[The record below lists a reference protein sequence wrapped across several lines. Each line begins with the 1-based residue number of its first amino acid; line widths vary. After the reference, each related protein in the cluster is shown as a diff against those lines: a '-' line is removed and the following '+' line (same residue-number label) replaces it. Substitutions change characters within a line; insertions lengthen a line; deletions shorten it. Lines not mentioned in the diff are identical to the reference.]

1 MKRIL
6 MNVMAAAAIV
16 TIVCAVSGCRGAG
29 SEADTK
35 VSLIPIPDKVTLGN
49 GSYVF
54 SDFTVVYDKGN
65 AELAEIT
72 DYFAGKVSVPTTYNV
87 KEGRNGNIKLN
98 LREDAGTGPE
108 GYKLSVGKSG
118 AAITA
123 EQPAGIFYGLQ
134 TLLQLMPEQIK
145 SKEPVHGV
153 EWRVPYAEIED
164 SPRFPWR
171 GLMLDVS
178 RHWFTKEEVMEYI
191 DQLAEYKMNRFHW
204 HLTDDQ
210 GWRLQIDALPRLTEV
225 GAWRADRVGDWW
237 TREVQRPGEK
247 ATYGGFY
254 TKDDIAEVLEYAR
267 RRYVTV
273 VPEIDVPGHSL
284 AALVAYPEL
293 ACFKAAETIG
303 VGNKFYGTD
312 ENSLCIGNP
321 KTMEYMDLI
330 FTEVAEMFPYEYIHI
345 GGDECFKGFWA
356 KCPKCQALR
365 KEKGLDGVNEQQ
377 SYFIRELEQLLKSKG
392 KKLIG
397 WDEIHEGGLAP
408 DATVMS
414 WRGMRGGIQAAEQGH
429 HVIMTP
435 SNHCYLDLYQ
445 GEISVE
451 PETYSMCRLQDSYA
465 FEPVPEGVDPSLILG
480 GQGNLW
486 TESVP
491 HFRHAEY
498 MTWPRGWALAEV
510 LWSDA
515 SNKDWGCFVNR
526 VEDHFKRADAADIK
540 YARSMYNAIV
550 SVSADEE
557 GNMSVTLDKE
567 LPELDIYY
575 SFDNTFPDLHSLR
588 YTEPLSIP
596 LNATRIIITTYR
608 GDEQVGELIKLDMD
622 ELRKRVPR
630 RRRPVGNL

>member
-1 MKRIL
+1 MKKLFISTL
-6 MNVMAAAAIV
+6 VIV
-16 TIVCAVSGCRGAG
+16 ITMFMVSGCVTTSGG
-29 SEADTK
+29 DVETK
-35 VSLIPIPDKVTLGN
+35 ISLIPNPNDIKPGDGN
-49 GSYVF
+49 YVF
-54 SDFTVVYDKGN
+54 NHFKVEYDKSN
-65 AELAEIT
+65 TELAEIT
-72 DYFAGKVSVPTTYNV
+72 EYFTRKVSVPTSYEV
-87 KEGRNGNIKLN
+87 KEGSGGNIKLS
-98 LREDAGTGPE
+98 LTPDAGVGAE
-108 GYKLSVGKSG
+108 WYKLSVNKSG
-118 AAITA
+118 AVITA
-123 EQPAGIFYGLQ
+123 EQPAGVFYGLQ
-134 TLLQLMPEQIK
+134 TLLQLMPKEIK
-145 SKEPVHGV
+145 SKEAVSGV
-153 EWRVPYAEIED
+153 AWRVPYVEVVD

-178 RHWFTKEEVMEYI
+178 RHWFTKEEVMAYI

-210 GWRLQIDALPRLTEV
+210 GWRVQIDALPRLTEV
-225 GAWRADRVGDWW
+225 GAWRAPRVGNWW

-254 TKDDIAEVLEYAR
+254 TKEDIAEVVEYAR

-293 ACFKAAETIG
+293 ACFKAPETIN
-303 VGNKFYGTD
+303 VGNKFYGID
-312 ENSLCIGNP
+312 ENSLCVGNP
-321 KTMEYMDLI
+321 VTMEYMDKI
-330 FTEVAEMFPYEYIHI
+330 FSEIAEMFPYEYIHI
-345 GGDECFKGFWA
+345 GGDECWKGFWN
-356 KCPKCQALR
+356 KCPKCQAL
-365 KEKGLDGVNEQQ
+365 KKQKGLADANELQ

-414 WRGMRGGIQAAEQGH
+414 WRGMQGGIDAAKQGH

-435 SNHCYLDLYQ
+435 NNHCYLDLYQ
-445 GEISVE
+445 GEPTVE
-451 PETYSMCRLQDSYA
+451 PDTYSMCRLSDSYA
-465 FEPVPEGVDPSLILG
+465 FEPIPEGVSPELILG

-510 LWSDA
+510 LWTDA
-515 SNKDWGCFVNR
+515 GKKDWNDFYGR
-526 VEDHFKRADAADIK
+526 VEDHFRRADMADIN

-550 SVSADEE
+550 KTE
-557 GNMSVTLDKE
+557 LDKDENMIITLSTE
-567 LPELDIYY
+567 LPDLDIYY
-575 SFDNTFPDLHSLR
+575 TFDGTIPDTHQKK
-588 YTEPLSIP
+588 YTEPLRIP
-596 LNATRIIITTYR
+596 LNATIISINTYR
-608 GDEQVGELIKLDMD
+608 GDEQVGSLIKLDMQ

-630 RRRPVGNL
+630 RRRVGNL